1 MEQVKLKINKEL
13 TVKPKRAIIIGWNS
27 IAFQIYEK
35 LKKNYNI
42 EILGLVGVNLKSEN
56 LHGHHI
62 PPKLGDIKNIDKII
76 NNFKI
81 NHAVIALDPRD
92 HSQMHK
98 VIQVCLAHNLEYD
111 IVSETYDVIYGR
123 VIESIFQE
131 VYHPGPITF
140 RRIFDI
146 FSSFFLL
153 LLFLPLWIII
163 AILIKIN
170 SPGTVLYSQERVG
183 LKGRKFRIF
192 KFRTMIQNAEKITGP
207 VLAGK
212 KDSRITQVGSILRK
226 TRLDEIPQLLNVLI
240 GDMSMIGPRP
250 ERPYFVEKYISE
262 IPMYKNR
269 LKAKPG
275 ITGYAQVNLG
285 YDTGIQD
292 VKEKLKYDLYYINN
306 ASSFKLNL
314 KIFIK
319 TFWVIIT
326 GKGQ

>member
-1 MEQVKLKINKEL
+1 MEQVKLKINTE
-13 TVKPKRAIIIGWNS
+13 VNVNPKRAIIIGWNS

-35 LKKNYNI
+35 FKENYNI

-56 LHGHHI
+56 LYNQHN
-62 PPKLGDIKNIDKII
+62 PPKLGDINDIDKII

-81 NHAVIALDPRD
+81 NYAVIALDPRD

-131 VYHPGPITF
+131 VFHPGPITF

-146 FSSFFLL
+146 SSSFFLL

-163 AILIKIN
+163 AILIKLD

-192 KFRTMIQNAEKITGP
+192 KFRTMIQDAEKITGP

-212 KDSRITQVGSILRK
+212 KDSRITRVGRFLRK

-269 LKAKPG
+269 LRAKPG
-275 ITGYAQVNLG
+275 ITGLAQVSLG
-285 YDTGIQD
+285 YDSSVED
-292 VKEKLKYDLYYINN
+292 VKEKLKFDLLYIEN
-306 ASSFKLNL
+306 ASSFILNF
-314 KIFIK
+314 KIILK
-319 TFWVIIT
+319 TFFVVVM